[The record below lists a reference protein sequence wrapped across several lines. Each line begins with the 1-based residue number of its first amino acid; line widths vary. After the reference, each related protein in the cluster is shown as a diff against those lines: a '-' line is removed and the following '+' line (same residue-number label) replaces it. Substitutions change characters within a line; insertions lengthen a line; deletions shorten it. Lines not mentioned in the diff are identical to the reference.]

1 MFAWVE
7 SVMVTSTHMGIKTVT
22 PMVMPID
29 SVMEHLGNLPTTT
42 IRDSRIDPRSIVT
55 IRIRTTTIRRP
66 ATTPPH
72 VTMQIRA
79 DAMELA
85 TRHDISARTVMLS

>member
-1 MFAWVE
+1 VFAWVE

-29 SVMEHLGNLPTTT
+29 LVMEHLGNLPTTT

>member
-7 SVMVTSTHMGIKTVT
+7 SVMVISTHTGIKTVT
-22 PMVMPID
+22 LLVTPIN

-42 IRDSRIDPRSIVT
+42 IRDLLIDPRSTVT

-79 DAMELA
+79 DAMDLA
-85 TRHDISARTVMLS
+85 TRHDISARTVMP

>member
-1 MFAWVE
+1 
-7 SVMVTSTHMGIKTVT
+7 MVTSIHMGIKTVT

-29 SVMEHLGNLPTTT
+29 SDMEHLGNLPTTT

-55 IRIRTTTIRRP
+55 IRIRITTIRRP

-79 DAMELA
+79 DAMDLA
-85 TRHDISARTVMLS
+85 TRHDISARTVMP